1 MILKNKQ
8 LYKRLIFRN
17 LSLLFLAT
25 CLTFSTTTFSSCS
38 PKSGCKINEGG
49 AKTNRRGELSQKR
62 GKTNLLP
69 KKYRKKS
76 R

>member
-1 MILKNKQ
+1 MPSKKKL
-8 LYKRLIFRN
+8 LRN
-17 LSLLFLAT
+17 LSFLLLVGS
-25 CLTFSTTTFSSCS
+25 LTFVNTTFSSCS

>member
-1 MILKNKQ
+1 MLSKKYIL
-8 LYKRLIFRN
+8 RN
-17 LSLLFLAT
+17 LSFLLLVGT
-25 CLTFSTTTFSSCS
+25 LTFTNASLTSCS

-49 AKTNRRGELSQKR
+49 ARTNRKGELSQKR

>member
-1 MILKNKQ
+1 MFKNNQFTKGS
-8 LYKRLIFRN
+8 LFKHLP
-17 LSLLFLAT
+17 LLFLAIS
-25 CLTFSTTTFSSCS
+25 LTFSTTTFTSCS
-38 PKSGCKINEGG
+38 PKSGCKINEAG